1 MRHPDP
7 VRRHLVAG
15 APMTTVVLMSNRAWT
30 RWAKSRLQQRSLAQE
45 VALRLGKGLI
55 AGLAGTAAISLS
67 QAIEM
72 KLSHRPPSTTPAD
85 AAGKVLGVQPRSE
98 RDKGRFATL
107 VHWAYG
113 TAWGLVR
120 AALDGGRRERMWAP
134 LVHLAVVQGAAMV
147 MLPSLDVAPPV
158 RQWGAGVIGKE
169 IVHHTVYAAAADA
182 TYRALS

>member
-1 MRHPDP
+1 
-7 VRRHLVAG
+7 
-15 APMTTVVLMSNRAWT
+15 MTTVVLMSKRAWS
-30 RWAKSRLQQRSLAQE
+30 RWAKHRGGRRSLAEE

-113 TAWGLVR
+113 TSWGLLR
-120 AALDGGRRERMWAP
+120 AALDGGRRGRMWAP
-134 LVHLAVVQGAAMV
+134 LVHLAAVQTAAMV
-147 MLPSLDVAPPV
+147 MLPSLEVAPPV
-158 RQWGAGVIGKE
+158 GKWGAGEIGKE
-169 IVHHTVYAAAADA
+169 VLHHTVYAAAADA